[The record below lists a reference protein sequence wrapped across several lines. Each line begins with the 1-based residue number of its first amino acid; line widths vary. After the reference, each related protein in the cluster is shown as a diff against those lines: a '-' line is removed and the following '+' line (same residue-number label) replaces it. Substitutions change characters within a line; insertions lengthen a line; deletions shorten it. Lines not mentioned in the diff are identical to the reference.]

1 MELRQPQPALGAH
14 NLAVESER
22 DPKQYLDPKVLDA
35 IKKLELRARLVV
47 EGFVSGMHESPYHG
61 FSVEFA
67 QHREYVPGDDIR
79 FVDWK
84 VFAKSDRIYIK
95 EFEEET
101 NLKAHLFLDQSESM
115 AYGEERT
122 KFDYAA
128 TCAAS
133 LAFLV
138 QQQSDAV
145 SLTLFDEGITSQLV
159 PSNSRAQLSSI
170 MHRLQEA
177 KPTGKTKV
185 AGILH
190 EMAQRISKKG
200 LVILFSDL
208 FDDVDAIL
216 AGLRHLRHRGND
228 VLVFHVLDHD
238 EVEFPFERM
247 TMFEGLEQM
256 PELLADPKS
265 LRDAYLKEVRAFEQ
279 KMRRGC
285 LAMRVDY
292 QRIVTRQH
300 LDVALTTYLA
310 KRAAVSKGK
319 RR

>member
-1 MELRQPQPALGAH
+1 M
-14 NLAVESER
+14 AVDSER
-22 DPKQYLDPKVLDA
+22 DPKQYLDPKVLDS

-47 EGFVSGMHESPYHG
+47 EGFVSGMHESPYRG

-84 VFAKSDRIYIK
+84 VYAKSDRIYIK

-101 NLKAHLFLDQSESM
+101 NLKAHLFVDHSESM
-115 AYGEERT
+115 AYGEERS

-133 LAFLV
+133 LAFLI

-159 PSNSRAQLSSI
+159 PSNSRAQLGNI
-170 MHRLQEA
+170 LHRLQEA
-177 KPTGKTKV
+177 KATGQTKIATV
-185 AGILH
+185 LH
-190 EMAQRISKKG
+190 EMAGRISKKG
-200 LVILFSDL
+200 LVILLSDL
-208 FDDVDAIL
+208 FDDPDEL
-216 AGLRHLRHRGND
+216 LSGLRHLRHRGHD
-228 VLVFHVLDHD
+228 VLLFHVLDHD

-247 TMFEGLEQM
+247 TMFEGMEAM

-265 LRDAYLKEVRAFEQ
+265 LRDAYLKEVQDFEQ
-279 KMRRGC
+279 KIRRGC
-285 LAMRVDY
+285 QAMRVDY

-300 LDVALTTYLA
+300 LDIALTTYLA
-310 KRAAVSKGK
+310 KRAAMGKGK